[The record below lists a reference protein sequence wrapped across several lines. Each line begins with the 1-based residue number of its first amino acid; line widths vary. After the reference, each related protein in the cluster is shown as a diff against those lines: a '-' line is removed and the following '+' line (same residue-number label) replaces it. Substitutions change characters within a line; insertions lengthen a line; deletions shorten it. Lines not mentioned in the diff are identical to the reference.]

1 MFKNLFKNFN
11 VNNIICRSVG
21 NVIIVDEE
29 AEVAGVTEPHEDVES
44 VDASHDP
51 PSHQCPAPVLHLH
64 QAKGCQCSIVSYFI
78 YTIIDT

>member
-11 VNNIICRSVG
+11 VNNICRSVG

-51 PSHQCPAPVLHLH
+51 PLTPMSSSSSAS
-64 QAKGCQCSIVSYFI
+64 ASSKGLSV
-78 YTIIDT
+78 